1 MKPDAGGPGE
11 PPYSPEAMDALP
23 LGCAMSAPAAATP
36 ATSPAAAIARSLL
49 SRGRSRAKVLRVAPL
64 PPPTVEAL
72 RARGDQWLRGRAI
85 VSWEQPAKDSAAFG
99 FGEAWRLRGERGEG
113 PEAVAARVREVAA
126 AARALRDPDGPRLR
140 LFGGMCFD
148 PAQPN
153 RDERWQAFG
162 DWQFVA
168 PRVTLVRE
176 GEAWSG
182 TLTWDLDGT
191 EDEAGLARAIDR
203 ELHEIGALPEPS
215 AAHRGGVPGTWP
227 SEDAWKLAVA
237 EAVREI
243 RGGDWRKLVLARSV
257 TVNMPGPISHGPL
270 LGRLAARYA
279 GCYIFKFAAG
289 EDAWLGATPELLVSL
304 RDGTVAAVCLAGSRP
319 RNIDPIVDARLSAEL
334 LGSAKERSEHAFVV
348 DMMRDS
354 LGHLCVG
361 LSAPAVPGIMR
372 MANIQHLYTPVAGP
386 VANGFDIFDLV
397 SAVHPTPAVGGW
409 PREGSREAIRRLEGM
424 DRGWYAAPIGWVDD
438 AGEGEFAVALR
449 SALVRGECATL
460 YAGAGIVA
468 GSDPAEELAETELKL
483 RPLWEALKES

>member
-1 MKPDAGGPGE
+1 
-11 PPYSPEAMDALP
+11 
-23 LGCAMSAPAAATP
+23 MSAPAAVTP
-36 ATSPAAAIARSLL
+36 TTSPAALLARSLL
-49 SRGRSRAKVLRVAPL
+49 SSGRSPAKVLRVAPL
-64 PPPTVEAL
+64 PPAVVEAL
-72 RARGDQWLRGRAI
+72 CARGDGWLRERAV
-85 VSWEQPAKDSAAFG
+85 VSWEQPAKGHAAYG

-113 PEAVAARVREVAA
+113 PEAVAAAVRQVTGAS
-126 AARALRDPDGPRLR
+126 RATKRDGGPRLR
-140 LFGGMCFD
+140 IFGGMCFD

-153 RDERWQAFG
+153 RDARWQAFG

-168 PRVTLVRE
+168 PRLLLLRD
-176 GEAWSG
+176 GDAWSG
-182 TLTWDLDGT
+182 TLTWKLDGS
-191 EDEAGLARAIDR
+191 EDEPGLARAVDR
-203 ELHEIGALPEPS
+203 ELDAVVTAGDQPGGR
-215 AAHRGGVPGTWP
+215 RGDAPGTWP
-227 SEDAWKLAVA
+227 PEGVWKQAVA

-257 TVNMPGPISHGPL
+257 TVTMPGRVSHGPL
-270 LGRLAARYA
+270 LTRLAARYA

-289 EDAWLGATPELLVSL
+289 DDAWLGATPELLVSL
-304 RDGTVAAVCLAGSRP
+304 RARTVSAACLAGSRP
-319 RNIDPIVDARLSAEL
+319 RNIDPVVDARLSADL

-354 LGHLCVG
+354 LGPLCDG
-361 LSAPAVPGIMR
+361 LSAPATPEIMR

-386 VANGFDIFDLV
+386 VADGVDIFDLV
-397 SAVHPTPAVGGW
+397 AAVHPTPAVGGW

>member
-1 MKPDAGGPGE
+1 
-11 PPYSPEAMDALP
+11 
-23 LGCAMSAPAAATP
+23 MSAPAAATP
-36 ATSPAAAIARSLL
+36 ATSPAAVLARSLL
-49 SRGRSRAKVLRVAPL
+49 SRGRSPAEVLRVAPL
-64 PPPTVEAL
+64 PPAAVDAL
-72 RARGDQWLRGRAI
+72 RSRGDEWLRGRAI
-85 VSWEQPAKDSAAFG
+85 VSWEQPAKESAAFG
-99 FGEAWRLRGERGEG
+99 FGEARRLRGERGEG
-113 PEAVAARVREVAA
+113 PEAVAARVREITV
-126 AARALRDPDGPRLR
+126 AARALRDHDGPRLR

-168 PRVTLVRE
+168 PRVTLHRD
-176 GEAWSG
+176 GDAWSG
-182 TLTWDLDGT
+182 RLTWDLDGT
-191 EDEAGLARAIDR
+191 EDERDLARQIDR
-203 ELHEIGALPEPS
+203 ELEALGASRDHPS
-215 AAHRGGVPGTWP
+215 RHRGETSGTWP
-227 SEDAWKLAVA
+227 AEGAWKLAVA
-237 EAVREI
+237 EAVHEI

-257 TVNMPGPISHGPL
+257 SVNMPRPIAHGPL
-270 LGRLAARYA
+270 LSRLAARYA
-279 GCYIFKFAAG
+279 GCYIFKFAVG

-304 RDGTVAAVCLAGSRP
+304 RAGTVAAVCLAGSRP
-319 RNIDPIVDARLSAEL
+319 RNIVPVVDARLSADL

-354 LGHLCVG
+354 LGPLCER
-361 LSAPAVPGIMR
+361 LSAPAVPEIMR

-397 SAVHPTPAVGGW
+397 AAVHPTPAVGGW